1 MRSAC
6 RLTGAGV
13 AICLLCL
20 GGASAGTR
28 ESRIRLGDV
37 EVRSGPSNNF
47 YATSKLH
54 HGDVVTVVEEKDGW
68 LAIKPPAPGRD
79 SFSWIE
85 APAGQQQGRTFIVTV
100 VQTRVRIGSSL
111 VNQPPS
117 VEGVTL
123 TRGTQLYVI
132 GPARSSPDG
141 TWLPIVPAPTEVRY
155 IPANTVQNVTLA
167 PSTPPPPIVQGQ
179 GSRPDY
185 GSTSGESKTILAQ
198 AEQAEKAERY
208 SEALALYDQLA
219 RQALAT
225 DYDLAVKYQNRIQW
239 IHDKQRASTAAPSL
253 QGTNEHQDG
262 RMAGSPVA
270 NAGYAAAIGSYN
282 QVASGTPADP
292 RYTVRLVPPAVNNS
306 PAFATPGQWYEPG
319 WLVRTTL
326 VADEDHRPIYRY
338 VPLSGHTWAY
348 VTAGQNV
355 GLEPYV
361 NRIVTFFGNMQY
373 HSTLRYWYLDVQQVS
388 MQQQ

>member
-1 MRSAC
+1 MSSAC
-6 RLTGAGV
+6 RLSGTGA
-13 AICLLCL
+13 AICLLFL
-20 GGASAGTR
+20 GTAKAETR
-28 ESRIRLGDV
+28 ESRVRAGQV

-54 HGDVVTVVEEKDGW
+54 QGDLVTILEEKDGW
-68 LAIKPPAPGRD
+68 LTIKPPTPGRD

-85 APAGQQQGRTFIVTV
+85 ARAGQQQGRTFIVTA
-100 VQTRVRIGSSL
+100 VQTKVRIGSSL

-132 GPARSSPDG
+132 GPARSSADG

-155 IPANTVQNVTLA
+155 LPASAVQNDAVAA
-167 PSTPPPPIVQGQ
+167 PTPPPPMAQGQ
-179 GSRPDY
+179 G
-185 GSTSGESKTILAQ
+185 GSLSPSYSPTPPESKTILAQ
-198 AEQAEKAERY
+198 AEQAEKAGKY
-208 SEALALYDQLA
+208 GEALSLYDQLA

-225 DYDLAVKYQNRIQW
+225 DYDLAIKYQNRIEC
-239 IHDKQRASTAAPSL
+239 IRAEQRASAAAASSR
-253 QGTNEHQDG
+253 GNKEHQDG
-262 RMAGSPVA
+262 RMAGSPVS
-270 NAGYAAAIGSYN
+270 NAGYAAATGYS
-282 QVASGTPADP
+282 QLGPGAPADP

-306 PAFATPGQWYEPG
+306 PAVAPGQWYEPG

-338 VPLSGHTWAY
+338 VPLSGHTWSY
-348 VTAGQNV
+348 VTAGPNV

-361 NRIVTFFGNMQY
+361 NRIVTLFGNMQY